1 MQACGCWTLCSVCR
15 EKLPARQFLV
25 DWLGVLSKL
34 DREGREGVARA
45 RAILYTIGIPQVH
58 WAALLP
64 VMQDVALL
72 SFFVEL
78 TNS

>member
-1 MQACGCWTLCSVCR
+1 M
-15 EKLPARQFLV
+15 

-45 RAILYTIGIPQVH
+45 RAILYTIGVPQVH

-78 TNS
+78 THS